1 MANFS
6 PSLLKVG
13 WRYLI
18 NHPLQTALMLLGIAL
33 GVSVAVSVDVANASA
48 ARGFELSIEAVTG
61 RSTHYVS
68 GGPSGLAEE
77 TYTDLRR
84 AGLEVPMA
92 PIQSQMISSPDLGDI
107 PLQLLGID
115 PFAEEPFR
123 SYLYTNTNGGSM
135 AQMDAFFTVPG
146 AILISTELSEQYG
159 LQPGDA
165 IDLNLNGR
173 LLPGLIAGVI
183 QPQDDLSQRALQTI
197 VLADISTVQE
207 LSGRLGLIERI
218 DLILPAEQE
227 EALIARIEEMLP
239 ASAVVIRAEG
249 RNRTVEDL
257 TGAFQTNL
265 AALSML
271 GLVVGLFLIYNT
283 MTFSVVQRRQSFG
296 TLRALGTTG
305 REIFILVLSEAL
317 LVGIIGSL
325 LGVGLGI
332 IFGRGAVELVT
343 QTINDVFYAQTV
355 RGVSIPPSSFI
366 KGALLGLGTTLV
378 AALIPA
384 WEAAKSPPRRT
395 LSRSQLESTLGK
407 LLRTAAILG
416 AVMAVVSAFLLIRV
430 DLNLIASFAGI
441 FGVVIGFALTTPWIT
456 QQLMPLVARL
466 LAPIGPLGR
475 MAPREVSNSA
485 SRTSPAMAA
494 LMVAVAVTIGA
505 SLMVGSFRAS
515 VIDWLGVILRNDI
528 YVSVAGSNLAEPMV
542 AIAPEAIES
551 INAWPDVE
559 AVHLLRLVQVESPQG
574 PITVSAN
581 DNPNDGDEQVFL
593 DGEGTSSQIWEAVK
607 AGAVMISEPLANH
620 LGLGAGEE
628 IRLYTRQGEKAFHIV
643 GVFRDYSSSRGNVT
657 MWLPNY
663 QELWGDEA
671 VTALSVKAV
680 AGTDVDA
687 MVDEMRADLNRI
699 QFLEIRSNLA
709 LRNETLVIFDQSF
722 LITNAL
728 QLITTAVAFVGVL
741 SAMLSLQ
748 LEKQR
753 QMGIL
758 KAIGLSQRQV
768 WALTL
773 LETGLIGAIA
783 GLLALPTG
791 YAVAQILL
799 RLINRLSFGWT
810 LQMHLQPEPFIQAMV
825 IAIGAAL
832 LAGLYPAYRATQRS
846 AADAMRFD

>member
-1 MANFS
+1 MASFS

-13 WRYLI
+13 WRYLFS
-18 NHPLQTALMLLGIAL
+18 HPLQSALMLLGIAL

-61 RSTHYVS
+61 RSTHYIS
-68 GGPSGLAEE
+68 GGPPGLAEE
-77 TYTDLRR
+77 TYTELRN
-84 AGLEVPMA
+84 AGLGVPMA
-92 PIQSQMISSPDLGDI
+92 PIASQMITSPDLGDLT
-107 PLQLLGID
+107 LQLLGVD

-123 SYLYTNTNGGSM
+123 SYLYTNEGGGSM

-146 AILISTELSEQYG
+146 AVLISTDLAQQYS
-159 LQPGDA
+159 LQSGYS
-165 IDLNLNGR
+165 IDLNINGHV
-173 LLPGLIAGVI
+173 LPGLVVGLID
-183 QPQDDLSQRALQTI
+183 PQDELSRRALQNI

-207 LSGRLGLIERI
+207 FSGRLGIIERI
-218 DLILPAEQE
+218 DLILPVDGKD
-227 EALIARIEEMLP
+227 ALIAQIETLLP
-239 ASAVVIRAEG
+239 ASAVVLTAEG
-249 RNRTVEDL
+249 RNETVEDL

-305 REIFILVLSEAL
+305 REIFVLVLSEAL
-317 LVGIIGSL
+317 LVGIVGSI

-332 IFGRGAVELVT
+332 LFGRGAVELVT

-355 RGVSIPPSSFI
+355 RGVSIPASSFI
-366 KGALLGLGTTLV
+366 KGGLLGLGTTIV
-378 AALIPA
+378 AALLPA

-395 LSRSQLESTLGK
+395 LSRSQLETTLGK
-407 LLRTAAILG
+407 LLQRAALLG
-416 AVMAVVSAFLLIRV
+416 ALMAAVSAFLLISA
-430 DLNLIASFAGI
+430 DLNLPASFAGI
-441 FGVVIGFALTTPWIT
+441 FGLVIGFAITTPWIT
-456 QQLMPLVARL
+456 QQLMPLATHL
-466 LAPIGPLGR
+466 LAPFGPLGR
-475 MAPREVSNSA
+475 LAPREVSNSA

-515 VIDWLGVILRNDI
+515 VIDWLEIVLGNDI
-528 YVSVAGSNLAEPMV
+528 YISVAGSNLAEPMV
-542 AIAPEAIES
+542 AIAPEAIER
-551 INAWPDVE
+551 IDNWPDVE
-559 AVHLLRLVQVESPQG
+559 AVHLLRIVQVDSPHG

-593 DGEGTSSQIWEAVK
+593 DTEGTGHEVWEAVK
-607 AGAVMISEPLANH
+607 AGAVIISEPLANR
-620 LGLGAGEE
+620 LDLGAGDS
-628 IRLYTRQGEKAFHIV
+628 IVLYTNQGEQSFHIAA
-643 GVFRDYSSSRGNVT
+643 VFTDYSSSRGNIT
-657 MWLPNY
+657 MWLDNY
-663 QELWGDEA
+663 RQFWADDA
-671 VTALSVKAV
+671 VTALSVKV
-680 AGTDVDA
+680 AQGADVDA
-687 MVDEMRADLNRI
+687 MVEDMQTELNPI
-699 QFLEIRSNLA
+699 QFLLIRSNLA
-709 LRNETLVIFDQSF
+709 LRTETLVVFDQSF

-791 YAVAQILL
+791 YVVAQVLL

-810 LQMHLQPEPFIQAMV
+810 LQMHLQAEPFVQAMI